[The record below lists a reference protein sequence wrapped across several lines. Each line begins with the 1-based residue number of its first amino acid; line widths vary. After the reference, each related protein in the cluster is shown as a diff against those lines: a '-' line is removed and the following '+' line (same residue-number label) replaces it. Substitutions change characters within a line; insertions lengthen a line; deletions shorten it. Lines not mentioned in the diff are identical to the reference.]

1 MQVKARKCI
10 VCVGE
15 LRTGDAKQELEKLEG
30 TTMLFEIPNETF
42 RNDTI
47 YHQFGSD
54 YTNLFGCGFLNKK
67 KQKCK
72 EDNNIFRHYGI
83 VLVLSGSGLHIDEE
97 GNETSVYPGCL
108 IQRIP
113 DKKQSLHINP
123 DGSWFE
129 FFICIGKGMYES
141 LVSMDL
147 LDGKQTVL
155 VPGLNRAILDCCT
168 EFHQL
173 MKFSHPTEINMLV
186 PEALKIILMF
196 HHLHKENSS
205 NSKEREIVHKASIL
219 LAQPTSYKSPIPD
232 IANDLDVGYEKFR
245 KVFKEIMGVSPHNYV
260 LQKRMDIAKTYLID
274 KNKSIKEI
282 ALELGF
288 ADAYAF
294 SKQFRKCVGLSPSE
308 FRKEC

>member
-1 MQVKARKCI
+1 MPF
-10 VCVGE
+10 E
-15 LRTGDAKQELEKLEG
+15 LS
-30 TTMLFEIPNETF
+30 NENF
-42 RNDTI
+42 RNDTM

-67 KQKCK
+67 DKKCV
-72 EDNNIFRHYGI
+72 EENNIFKHYGI
-83 VLVLSGSGLHIDEE
+83 VLILSGNGVHIDED
-97 GNETSVYPGCL
+97 GNETTVYPGCL

-123 DGSWFE
+123 DGSWLE

-155 VPGLNRAILDCCT
+155 VPGINRAIFEHCT

-173 MKFSHPTEINMLV
+173 MKFSHPAEINMLV

-196 HHLHKENSS
+196 HRLHKENSS
-205 NSKEREIVHKASIL
+205 NSKDREIVHKASML
-219 LAQPTSYKSPIPD
+219 LAKPSSYKVP
-232 IANDLDVGYEKFR
+232 IANIAEDLNIGYEKFR
-245 KVFKEIMGVSPHNYV
+245 KIFKDIMGVSPHSYV
-260 LQKRMDIAKTYLID
+260 IQKRMDIAKTYLID